1 MLKIKLIIVIIFF
14 YFGLFLIF
22 AQQADSQSQK
32 IVCINTSDIIQKM
45 PEFNIA
51 QKKLKKFAEI
61 YDIEFNKILKKFQK
75 KSQQYEKEASYKKP
89 FENKKRSE
97 ELMLLK
103 KRAEEYQK
111 KISESLEK
119 KQNELLIPIYKKLE
133 NAIIIV
139 LNKDINVIRVDDC
152 SPGKGILMN
161 RGPDITNDVLKE
173 LNVK

>member
-1 MLKIKLIIVIIFF
+1 MSKIKIIIVLIFF
-14 YFGLFLIF
+14 ACGLNFIF
-22 AQQADSQSQK
+22 AQSEHYK

-51 QKKLKKFAEI
+51 QKKLKRFAEI
-61 YDIEFNKILKKFQK
+61 YDVEFHKILKSFQK

-89 FENKKRSE
+89 FENKKRGE
-97 ELMLLK
+97 ELILLK

-111 KISESLEK
+111 KISDNLEK

-139 LNKDINVIRVDDC
+139 VNQDSHVIRVDDC
-152 SPGKGILMN
+152 SPGKGILIN
-161 RGPDITNDVLKE
+161 RGPDITNEVLKV
-173 LNVK
+173 LNKI

>member
-1 MLKIKLIIVIIFF
+1 MSKIKIITFIIFF
-14 YFGLFLIF
+14 YFGLILTF
-22 AQQADSQSQK
+22 AHENHHK

-45 PEFNIA
+45 PEFNVA
-51 QKKLKKFAEI
+51 QKKLKRFAEI
-61 YDIEFNKILKKFQK
+61 YDIEFNKILKNFQK

-89 FENKKRSE
+89 VENKKRGE

-139 LNKDINVIRVDDC
+139 VNKDRNVIRVDDC
-152 SPGKGILMN
+152 SPGKGVLIN

-173 LNVK
+173 LKMI

>member
-1 MLKIKLIIVIIFF
+1 MSKIKTITFIIFF
-14 YFGLFLIF
+14 YFGLKLIF
-22 AQQADSQSQK
+22 AQDDIHK
-32 IVCINTSDIIQKM
+32 IVCINSSEIIQKM
-45 PEFNIA
+45 PEFNLA

-61 YDIEFNKILKKFQK
+61 YDLEFNKILKNFQK
-75 KSQQYEKEASYKKP
+75 KSQKYEKEASYKKP
-89 FENKKRSE
+89 FENKKRGE
-97 ELMLLK
+97 ELILLK

-139 LNKDINVIRVDDC
+139 VNKYRNIIRVDDC
-152 SPGKGILMN
+152 SPGKGILIN